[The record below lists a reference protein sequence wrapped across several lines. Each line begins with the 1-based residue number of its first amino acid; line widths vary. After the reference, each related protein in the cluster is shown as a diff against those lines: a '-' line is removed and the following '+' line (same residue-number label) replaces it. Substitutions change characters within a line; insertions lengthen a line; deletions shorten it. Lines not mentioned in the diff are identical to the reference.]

1 MIHPQTVVH
10 PNAKIGN
17 NVRIDA
23 FTTIEE
29 DVVIGDNTWIGS
41 NVTLMNGTRIGNHC
55 QVFNGAIVSA
65 PPADLKFDGEN
76 TTAEIG
82 DHTIIREFVSIHR
95 GTKEKMKTV
104 IGSNCLIMAYCHV
117 AHDCVVG
124 NHCIISNSTQ
134 LAGHVSLGDHAIISG
149 MCGVNQFVR
158 IGDHAY
164 IGGFTTVRK
173 DVPPFVRAGNIPAC
187 FSGINAVGLRRRG
200 FSPETINQIMDVYR
214 ILYNSNLNVTQAL
227 EKLEND
233 PPASEMTSTIVAF
246 IKESKRGIIRSRSK
260 SRSDGDSDD

>member
-1 MIHPQTVVH
+1 MHAQSVIH
-10 PNAKIGN
+10 PNAKIGK

-29 DVVIGDNTWIGS
+29 DVVIGDDTWIGS
-41 NVTLMNGTRIGNHC
+41 NVRIMNGARIGKKC
-55 QVFNGAIVSA
+55 QIFHGAIIAA
-65 PPADLKFDGEN
+65 PPADLKFEGEN

-82 DHTIIREFVSIHR
+82 DNTIIREFVSIHR
-95 GTKEKMKTV
+95 GTNAKMKTT

-117 AHDCVVG
+117 AHDCILG
-124 NHCIISNSTQ
+124 DHCIMSNSTQ
-134 LAGHVSLGDHAIISG
+134 LAGHVTVGDHAIISG

-173 DVPPFVRAGNIPAC
+173 DVPPFVRAGNIPAT
-187 FSGINAVGLRRRG
+187 FSGINSVGLRRRG
-200 FSPETINQIMDVYR
+200 FSSESVNQILDVYR

-227 EKLEND
+227 AKIDEALPDTAFRNQ
-233 PPASEMTSTIVAF
+233 IVSF
-246 IKESKRGIIRSRSK
+246 IKESKRGIIRNASK
-260 SRSDGDSDD
+260 TKSDEDTGE